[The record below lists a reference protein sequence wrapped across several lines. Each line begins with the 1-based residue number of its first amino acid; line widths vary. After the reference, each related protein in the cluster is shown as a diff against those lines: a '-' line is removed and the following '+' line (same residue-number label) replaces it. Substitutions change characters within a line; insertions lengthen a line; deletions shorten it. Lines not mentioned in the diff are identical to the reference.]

1 MQEDASFDTPGRESG
16 QESGQGWSVYLLRC
30 ADNTLYCG
38 VTTDL
43 ARRVRQHNGEMAG
56 GARYTRARRPVTLVL
71 ARDFPSRGEAQRAEA
86 RVKKARAEKRLA
98 LLESL
103 ADKLPDRR

>member
-1 MQEDASFDTPGRESG
+1 MQDDASSDTPGR
-16 QESGQGWSVYLLRC
+16 ESGQGWSVYLLRC

-71 ARDFPSRGEAQRAEA
+71 ARDFPSRGEAQRVEA

-103 ADKLPDRR
+103 ADELPDRT